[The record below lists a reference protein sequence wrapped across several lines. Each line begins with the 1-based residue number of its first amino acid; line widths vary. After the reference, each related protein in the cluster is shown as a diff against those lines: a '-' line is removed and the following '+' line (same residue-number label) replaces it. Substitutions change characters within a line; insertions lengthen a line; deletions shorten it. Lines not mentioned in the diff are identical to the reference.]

1 MTFKDQPVKSDGL
14 EIYYGEIGEFVFQC
28 QFKPDVKAGT
38 GKDLVLNIEDKDK
51 NLEIGGASWDG
62 TAAVKFYTDE
72 NFSQFR
78 IHKIS
83 TNLTISCKPYF
94 RKFKIQSKDHK
105 PIGANS
111 WK

>member
-1 MTFKDQPVKSDGL
+1 MTFEDQPVKSDGL

-28 QFKPDVKAGT
+28 QFKPDVAAGT

-78 IHKIS
+78 IYKIS
-83 TNLTISCKPYF
+83 TNLTISCKPNL

-105 PIGANS
+105 PIGAYS